1 MRDHRASGGSSL
13 QLNLNQCV
21 AIRDTLS
28 EYLSRKEYVS
38 SSNLRSGFSSS
49 GQTSKERSKR
59 STLGEIFHRLV
70 LDEPDGFNL
79 DVSVINKGWTDRR
92 LSQSELQNIKGARDQ
107 LNQWSDKL
115 FCDWV
120 DFGQVEMSTYWKDES
135 GYSWRARPD
144 IVVDDFVIDL
154 KTFSGKNQKRFL
166 KSQNRNGFLIQAAH
180 YLEGLKHLH
189 SRPFKFGF
197 LCIDLTVPYRIRL
210 DILERSQLVR
220 AKELLSEARRA
231 YINGVRSFSGIT

>member
-1 MRDHRASGGSSL
+1 MTRYGTSDRSSL
-13 QLNLNQCV
+13 QLHPSQCV

-28 EYLSRKEYVS
+28 EYLSRTEYVS
-38 SSNLRSGFSSS
+38 SSNLRSGYSCF
-49 GQTSKERSKR
+49 GRKNKEIPKR
-59 STLGEIFHRLV
+59 SILGAVFHRLV
-70 LDEPDGFNL
+70 LEEPDGINL
-79 DVSVINKGWTDRR
+79 DVAMINNGWTDHR

-120 DFGQVEMSTYWKDES
+120 DLGEAETSIYWKDEL

-144 IVVDDFVIDL
+144 MVVDDFVIDL

-166 KSQNRNGFLIQAAH
+166 KNQDRNGFLIQAAH

-189 SRPFKFGF
+189 HRPFNFGF
-197 LCIDLTVPYRIRL
+197 LCIDLTAPFRIRF
-210 DILERSQLVR
+210 DVLEKPQLAR
-220 AKELLSEARRA
+220 ARDLLSEANSLSPCETRIVTA
-231 YINGVRSFSGIT
+231 D